1 MELAYRMA
9 SRAIGTTSTNPAVGC
24 VIVKNNN
31 IISRG
36 WTQPGGKPHAEIHAI
51 EQIRDKSILKGAEI
65 YCTLEPCSHYG
76 KTKPC
81 VNSIIRSG
89 IRKVYIGDIDK
100 NPLVNGIGIKKLKK
114 SKIKTELLFNEDIQN
129 LNNIFFNSKLK
140 KKPLIV
146 AKIASTLDAK
156 IATISSES
164 KWITNSLSR
173 MHGHYLRLKSDAML
187 IGKNT
192 VLLDNPDLHCRLGG
206 LQSFSPNI
214 FILDTNLE
222 IPVSQNLF
230 KSKKRKIY
238 IFHKNNI
245 DKKFIKK
252 FKNSNV
258 TLLPISQKNKLLD
271 INEAISKMGEQGVQ
285 RVLIEGGSE
294 LITQL
299 ISKKLIDKL
308 YWFRAGKLIGKDG
321 LNAVSNL
328 SVSKIKSVNELKLID
343 SMQIETDT
351 LEVYERK

>member
-1 MELAYRMA
+1 
-9 SRAIGTTSTNPAVGC
+9 
-24 VIVKNNN
+24 
-31 IISRG
+31 
-36 WTQPGGKPHAEIHAI
+36 
-51 EQIRDKSILKGAEI
+51 
-65 YCTLEPCSHYG
+65 
-76 KTKPC
+76 
-81 VNSIIRSG
+81 
-89 IRKVYIGDIDK
+89 
-100 NPLVNGIGIKKLKK
+100 
-114 SKIKTELLFNEDIQN
+114 
-129 LNNIFFNSKLK
+129 
-140 KKPLIV
+140 
-146 AKIASTLDAK
+146 
-156 IATISSES
+156 
-164 KWITNSLSR
+164 